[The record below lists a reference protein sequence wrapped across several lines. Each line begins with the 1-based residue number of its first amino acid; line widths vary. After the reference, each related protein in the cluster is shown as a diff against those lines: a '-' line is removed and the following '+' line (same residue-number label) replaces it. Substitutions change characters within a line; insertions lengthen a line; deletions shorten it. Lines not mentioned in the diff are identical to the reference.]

1 MLQGVLKATASRVL
15 RPDIIFS
22 KIPFFFSVISEFK
35 SLDINIRN
43 SSYINVFKKELL
55 KFIRPEPNSTY
66 NINDNQGIKITYKIV
81 TWTQPFRWSQ
91 AQSQLSRL
99 CILNVLL
106 QSGYWNNSTLPPS
119 LSKSSLCKKQPLS
132 KDTSSNRNHLKAV
145 IQQL

>member
-66 NINDNQGIKITYKIV
+66 NINDNQRIKITYKIA
-81 TWTQPFRWSQ
+81 TWTQPFR
-91 AQSQLSRL
+91 
-99 CILNVLL
+99 
-106 QSGYWNNSTLPPS
+106 
-119 LSKSSLCKKQPLS
+119 
-132 KDTSSNRNHLKAV
+132 
-145 IQQL
+145 